1 MKNKAIGTYCF
12 KTDLGRIRITN
23 EDQAIALTNAHG
35 DVMLL
40 VCDGMG
46 GQNHGD
52 LASRLC
58 KDIIVEEFNKT
69 KFLNMPAVFVKMWLK
84 TIIKKA
90 NSAVYDESI
99 RNPIYKGMGT
109 TLTLALVRKNS
120 LIIAQIGD
128 SRAYV
133 LTKDNKLKQLTT
145 DQTYVAYLYRSGQI
159 KESDMKTHPKRHVL
173 LNALGIYPSISV
185 DIITY
190 KYNKEP
196 VLLCS
201 DGLYNNIPVS
211 DIESIISLD
220 DTPQQKC
227 DELISLANANG
238 GSDNIAIVYW
248 EASIHG
254 Y

>member
-1 MKNKAIGTYCF
+1 MKNKIIGTYSF
-12 KTDLGRIRITN
+12 KTDVGKIRITN
-23 EDQAIALTNAHG
+23 EDQALALTNCHG

-52 LASRLC
+52 LASRIA
-58 KDIIVEEFNKT
+58 KEIFSEEFLKAP
-69 KFLNMPAVFVKMWLK
+69 KFAIPFMIKFWLK
-84 TIIKKA
+84 STIKKA
-90 NSAVYDESI
+90 NSVVYDESV
-99 RNPIYKGMGT
+99 RNNLYKGMGT
-109 TLTLALVRKNS
+109 TVTIAILSRGYLT
-120 LIIAQIGD
+120 IGQIGD

-133 LTKDNKLKQLTT
+133 MTKNGKLKQLTD

-159 KESDMKTHPKRHVL
+159 KEEDMKTHPKRHVL
-173 LNALGIYPSISV
+173 LNALGVYPSVSF
-185 DIITY
+185 DLLSF
-190 KYNKEP
+190 KYNGEP
-196 VLLCS
+196 LLLCS
-201 DGLYNNIPVS
+201 DGLYNNVNS
-211 DIESIISLD
+211 TDIETILRLD

-227 DELISLANANG
+227 DELISLSNANG